1 MTILLV
7 ALTILLSAYF
17 LNQLR
22 HGHNKVE
29 ELQPIPIKVDH
40 QSPG

>member
-22 HGHNKVE
+22 RVHNKVE
-29 ELQPIPIKVDH
+29 KLQPIPIKVDH